1 MKKLNILFL
10 FVLLAGSTL
19 YAQNETRK
27 LIIDT
32 LQRSG
37 THDVGWIR
45 SHSFDNWIID
55 LQGSGHLYYGFE
67 DRKGPLKDRI
77 TGNAEVHLGHWIFPM
92 VGIRAG
98 LGMGNSH
105 GFITKNSYLA
115 NRGALTADYG
125 NCWGPSTAT
134 LISGNDTIRGALGG
148 YYWPI
153 DNNTDLFIQKWKY
166 IYAGLDFMVNLSYMH
181 SFREVIF
188 DKKWNHIVYVGF
200 NVRVGLS
207 ENNPEKFSNFI
218 GYSTSPAFKGFKNTN
233 FAAEGHIGYNCQYAL
248 TKHIN
253 LFAGARLSLLEG
265 NFDRERIPGVETMG
279 PDWEFMVTAGIG
291 YDFNFRS
298 EKQRRNY
305 YVEHNI
311 IPYNAVELPKHVR
324 FVQQE
329 DLLVVKHT
337 EVELITY
344 YDTIDDS
351 VSIRQLDTIFS
362 WLDTIPQFTPH
373 DSVPS
378 DESLDSI
385 LLKRMLPYEMVF
397 FDLDKWD
404 IRPQEEMKI
413 AKMARLMKAYPERTF
428 ILYGS
433 ADSKTGTVKRNDF
446 LSKNRADQV
455 YNRLIIEYGIKPEQM
470 RRVYLGGI
478 LDYDP
483 FILNRT
489 TVIIMDH
496 PAVEKAFNEMKAQ
509 RRAGGNVVEF

>member
-1 MKKLNILFL
+1 MFL
-10 FVLLAGSTL
+10 TL
-19 YAQNETRK
+19 VASVVQAQRETK
-27 LIIDT
+27 DLVIDT
-32 LQRSG
+32 VQRSG

-45 SHSFDNWIID
+45 SHSFDNWTVD
-55 LQGSGHLYYGFE
+55 LTGGGHLYYGFE
-67 DRKGPLKDRI
+67 DLKGDFSDRL
-77 TGNAEVHLGHWIFPM
+77 TGNIEMHLGHWVFPM

-98 LGMGNSH
+98 LGFGNSH
-105 GFITKNSYLA
+105 GFITKESYLA
-115 NRGALTADYG
+115 NRGTLLADYG

-134 LISGNDTIRGALGG
+134 LISGNDTIKGSLGG
-148 YYWPI
+148 YYWPM
-153 DNNTDLFIQKWKY
+153 DDNTDLFIQKWKY
-166 IYAGLDFMVNLSYMH
+166 IYAGLDFMVNLSYMRPFEKVD
-181 SFREVIF
+181 SEKRL
-188 DKKWNHIVYVGF
+188 NHIVFVGF

-207 ENNPEKFSNFI
+207 EDNPEKFSNAI
-218 GYSTSPAFKGFKNTN
+218 GFSTTPGYKGFKNTN

-248 TKHIN
+248 TEHIN
-253 LFAGARLSLLEG
+253 VFAGARLSLLEG
-265 NFDRERIPGVETMG
+265 NFDRERLPGVELMG
-279 PDWEFMVTAGIG
+279 PDWEFMVTGG
-291 YDFNFRS
+291 VRYDFNFRS
-298 EKQRRNY
+298 EKRRRNY

-311 IPYNAVELPKHVR
+311 IPYNSVDIPKYVR
-324 FVQQE
+324 YVQQE
-329 DLLVVKHT
+329 DLEVVKYT
-337 EVELITY
+337 ELVTVTY

-351 VSIRQLDTIFS
+351 VAIRQLDTIITR
-362 WLDTIPQFTPH
+362 LDTTPQFLPR
-373 DSVPS
+373 DSIFV
-378 DESLDSI
+378 DEPLDSI
-385 LLKRMLPYEMVF
+385 LLKRLLPYEMVF

-413 AKMARLMKAYPERTF
+413 AKMARIMKSYPDRVF

-455 YNRLIIEYGIKPEQM
+455 YNRLIIDYGIKPEQM
-470 RRVYLGGI
+470 KRVYLGGI